1 MLTVSYPG
9 AAPAAECRRAARII
23 ARCARPRST
32 SPLLARRL
40 GARSAAAAGLLA
52 TLSSSPLSKRPP
64 LPLPSA
70 SEASVS
76 RAART

>member
-52 TLSSSPLSKRPP
+52 TLSSPLSKRPP

-70 SEASVS
+70 SEAPVS